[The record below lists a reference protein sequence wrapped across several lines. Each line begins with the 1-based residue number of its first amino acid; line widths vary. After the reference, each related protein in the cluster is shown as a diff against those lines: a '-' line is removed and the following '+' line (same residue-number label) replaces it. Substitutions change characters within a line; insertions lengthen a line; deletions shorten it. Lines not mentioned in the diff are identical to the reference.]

1 MFLSLYFQLK
11 KYDIL
16 QIHTKKRNR
25 LTCERVE
32 ELVFVRFNHLHA
44 KKKSKAQQNK
54 KTDPLVSSDAT
65 FAQGWM
71 VQGANE
77 EDPEVEPVTGLTWKL
92 IAETCGAEEVTK
104 LRRSSRLA
112 HTRDV
117 EEVPFS
123 ESEKEETNE
132 EEIEFESDH
141 DEVMPTTNYQQ
152 EGEGDNDD

>member
-1 MFLSLYFQLK
+1 
-11 KYDIL
+11 
-16 QIHTKKRNR
+16 
-25 LTCERVE
+25 
-32 ELVFVRFNHLHA
+32 
-44 KKKSKAQQNK
+44 
-54 KTDPLVSSDAT
+54 
-65 FAQGWM
+65 M
-71 VQGANE
+71 VQGADE